1 MLGYLSMNS
10 LQHKIRLAV
19 TVYKTVF
26 NKWSVKTKKDNNS
39 TKKETETAA
48 LLLCVLFGIE
58 GSAPDGMCRHYR
70 AQSSASRG
78 NIPHIPVSSLQCRQS
93 VLTKQSL
100 FYKETFLLYK
110 PF

>member
-1 MLGYLSMNS
+1 MYS
-10 LQHKIRLAV
+10 LQNNILFVVA
-19 TVYKTVF
+19 VYKIVF
-26 NKWSVKTKKDNNS
+26 NKWLVKTKKDNKS
-39 TKKETETAA
+39 TKKETETVA

-100 FYKETFLLYK
+100 FYKDTFLLYK